1 MGSCSIFLLVAGG
14 LFVIGSA
21 GMWIARMEEKAQLVK
36 MTLDERSAFLEAKR
50 RKVEAAQTLT
60 VWVPES
66 EVHSLKMP
74 NRCAAC
80 GVEGAPGSTMF
91 SSASQYG
98 GHTYHPKVSL
108 RVPLCT
114 NCSEP
119 FSLLEQLRERVI
131 VPWLSDFKEVHCWPE
146 EIRQRYRRARRAALI
161 GNSAG
166 MIGISFFQA
175 DFCRAFARLNPHVC
189 KSYLERVAVER
200 AMLDKQRKQ
209 FGV

>member
-1 MGSCSIFLLVAGG
+1 
-14 LFVIGSA
+14 
-21 GMWIARMEEKAQLVK
+21 MWIARMEEKAQLVK
-36 MTLDERSAFLEAKR
+36 MTLDKRSAFLEAKR

-74 NRCAAC
+74 SRCAAC
-80 GVEGAPGSTMF
+80 GIEGAPGSTMF

-98 GHTYHPKVSL
+98 HTYHPKVDL

-114 NCSEP
+114 SCSEP
-119 FSLLEQLRERVI
+119 FLLLEQLRERAI
-131 VPWLSDFKEVHCWPE
+131 VPWLSDFKEVNRWPA

-161 GNSAG
+161 GNAAG
-166 MIGISFFQA
+166 MIGVSFFQA
-175 DFCRAFARLNPHVC
+175 DFCRAFALLNPRVC

-200 AMLDKQRKQ
+200 AMLDKERKQ
-209 FGV
+209 LGV